1 MTLLTA
7 RTVKTKLL
15 TDRAKFLQ
23 IKREVVNKRENSN
36 RILKFR
42 CDWKQSTLGCS
53 STIFHHLTQVRGQ
66 NIARMVNKPNVL
78 TVRATFLQTKNIGA
92 LNLIDEKL
100 YLDNKVQVSCDWKH
114 CTFGCSSTIFHPLT
128 EVRGLKIML
137 KRPTARTSFLQIKH
151 WSSELHL
158 DIKIKVSYNWNQ
170 SNLGS
175 KGTVN

>member
-53 STIFHHLTQVRGQ
+53 STILHHLTQVRGQ
-66 NIARMVNKPNVL
+66 NICSNGQQAKCVDRSSNLSPD
-78 TVRATFLQTKNIGA
+78 KNIGA
-92 LNLIDEKL
+92 VNLIDEKL

-128 EVRGLKIML
+128 EVRGLKILL